1 MKKLVARFGKAVK
14 GVLTGFDRIVFKGTI
29 LPLAHEDGAMSFL
42 GARGALNRDYKKWM
56 LAQTDALVK
65 AVDRYATEQSGKP
78 IVPLSTWRADKEQ
91 PARKRQGQTGVDSG
105 LIGAWSCLESCWSYR
120 AHYCAEKG
128 YRQLHRYT
136 TQCKHLYL
144 YFDHKDYGW
153 MNVWLQTW
161 FPYHIQIAL
170 NGREWLRRRLEARQV
185 DFPRQGN
192 KFLHIEDYSLA
203 QRFLDQQ
210 LDRQWPWMLN
220 GFLPG
225 AFPTMSA
232 TLGPYLS
239 YYWTLWQSEWATD
252 LILNSAADLTTTIE
266 AILRHAWITGKSARV
281 LRYLGRPLT
290 SAGKPLRNSTNEVI
304 SRVLDF
310 YEGLRVRHWVDQNSV
325 KVYNEQNVLRI
336 ETTINQPY
344 MFKVWRRAQRQAPNA
359 RKKLRPLRKGVADI
373 PLRAQ
378 VSQEVNDRFMEELAA
393 FSNKTPLSDLLAPH
407 VRSHTQDGRRV
418 RALDISGKDRE
429 LLQAIS
435 DPAFTVSGITNAA
448 LRKKLCSKPWGA
460 GRTDKQ
466 LSARITRHLRLLR
479 DHGLIRKITNRHRY
493 HLTDKGRQLTTALSA
508 VLAASTEQLLQMA
521 A

>member
-1 MKKLVARFGKAVK
+1 
-14 GVLTGFDRIVFKGTI
+14 
-29 LPLAHEDGAMSFL
+29 
-42 GARGALNRDYKKWM
+42 
-56 LAQTDALVK
+56 
-65 AVDRYATEQSGKP
+65 
-78 IVPLSTWRADKEQ
+78 
-91 PARKRQGQTGVDSG
+91 
-105 LIGAWSCLESCWSYR
+105 
-120 AHYCAEKG
+120 
-128 YRQLHRYT
+128 
-136 TQCKHLYL
+136 
-144 YFDHKDYGW
+144 
-153 MNVWLQTW
+153 
-161 FPYHIQIAL
+161 
-170 NGREWLRRRLEARQV
+170 
-185 DFPRQGN
+185 
-192 KFLHIEDYSLA
+192 
-203 QRFLDQQ
+203 
-210 LDRQWPWMLN
+210 
-220 GFLPG
+220 
-225 AFPTMSA
+225 
-232 TLGPYLS
+232 
-239 YYWTLWQSEWATD
+239 
-252 LILNSAADLTTTIE
+252 
-266 AILRHAWITGKSARV
+266 
-281 LRYLGRPLT
+281 
-290 SAGKPLRNSTNEVI
+290 
-304 SRVLDF
+304 
-310 YEGLRVRHWVDQNSV
+310 
-325 KVYNEQNVLRI
+325 
-336 ETTINQPY
+336 